1 MSTRF
6 AAILIFLFLLAAC
19 GQKGDLYLRD
29 EAPDAPVT
37 EEAAPDATGQ
47 EAAQEAD
54 QEADDQDQDD
64 EE

>member
-6 AAILIFLFLLAAC
+6 AAILTLLFLLGAC

-37 EEAAPDATGQ
+37 EEAAPDD
-47 EAAQEAD
+47 D
-54 QEADDQDQDD
+54 QEDD

>member
-6 AAILIFLFLLAAC
+6 AAILTLLILLAAC

-29 EAPDAPVT
+29 EAPDAPDT
-37 EEAAPDATGQ
+37 TGQ

-54 QEADDQDQDD
+54 DQEQDD